1 MVQRKAGT
9 THSLYCTP
17 GFATL
22 SEQIVRFIRSIW
34 SLWSISSVWLLGSHE
49 TDLFDQIDQTDQLL
63 LTNLLGGFVMP
74 RHLAIY
80 ILTATLLCGIPVSVS
95 ADTVI
100 ELPVLAAIRQN
111 NLGVF
116 EILMMWWDKKPE
128 PNPVQLQWLLAGVRL
143 GDDHL
148 GAMSQAFAYA
158 VERTPSIQHSGT
170 VSVQGV
176 AYRPVSSDGP
186 SAGAAMAVGFIAL
199 FKGEHIQ
206 RGIALTG
213 TVEPGGQIGP
223 VGSIPDKVR
232 AAARE
237 GYRTILVPRG
247 QLHDSRWNL
256 TELGFQLNV
265 TVKEVDTIDEA
276 YLLMTGQRI

>member
-1 MVQRKAGT
+1 M
-9 THSLYCTP
+9 L
-17 GFATL
+17 
-22 SEQIVRFIRSIW
+22 
-34 SLWSISSVWLLGSHE
+34 
-49 TDLFDQIDQTDQLL
+49 
-63 LTNLLGGFVMP
+63 
-74 RHLAIY
+74 RHLAVTFTLI
-80 ILTATLLCGIPVSVS
+80 ASLLCGPSDSVS
-95 ADTVI
+95 TDTIV
-100 ELPVLAAIRQN
+100 ELPVLAAVHQN

-116 EILMMWWDKKPE
+116 EVLMMWWDKKPE
-128 PNPVQLQWLLAGVRL
+128 PNPIQLQWLLAGVRL
-143 GDDHL
+143 GNTHL
-148 GAMSQAFAYA
+148 GAMSQALAYA

-176 AYRPVSSDGP
+176 AYRPTGTDGP

-199 FKGEHIQ
+199 FKGDRIQ

-213 TVEPGGQIGP
+213 TIEPEGQIGP
-223 VGSIPDKVR
+223 VGGIPDKIR

-247 QLHDSRWNL
+247 QIHDARWNL
-256 TELGFQLNV
+256 NELGFQLNV

>member
-1 MVQRKAGT
+1 
-9 THSLYCTP
+9 
-17 GFATL
+17 
-22 SEQIVRFIRSIW
+22 
-34 SLWSISSVWLLGSHE
+34 
-49 TDLFDQIDQTDQLL
+49 
-63 LTNLLGGFVMP
+63 MP
-74 RHLAIY
+74 RHFAATCTLI
-80 ILTATLLCGIPVSVS
+80 ATLLCGIPVSANNAV
-95 ADTVI
+95 
-100 ELPVLAAIRQN
+100 ELPVLAAIHQN

-116 EILMMWWDKKPE
+116 EILLIWWDKQPE
-128 PNPVQLQWLLAGVRL
+128 PNPVQLQWRLAGVRL
-143 GDDHL
+143 GNDHL
-148 GAMSQAFAYA
+148 GAMAQAFAYA
-158 VERTPSIQHSGT
+158 VERTPSVQHSGI

-176 AYRPVSSDGP
+176 AYRPTGSDGP

-213 TVEPGGQIGP
+213 TIEPGGQIGP
-223 VGSIPDKVR
+223 VGSIPDKIR

-247 QLHDSRWNL
+247 QMHHPGWNL
-256 TELGFQLNV
+256 IELGFQLNV

>member
-1 MVQRKAGT
+1 MM
-9 THSLYCTP
+9 L
-17 GFATL
+17 
-22 SEQIVRFIRSIW
+22 
-34 SLWSISSVWLLGSHE
+34 
-49 TDLFDQIDQTDQLL
+49 
-63 LTNLLGGFVMP
+63 

-80 ILTATLLCGIPVSVS
+80 ILIATLLCGIPVSVT

-128 PNPVQLQWLLAGVRL
+128 PNPAQLQWRLAGVRL

-213 TVEPGGQIGP
+213 TVESGGQIGP
-223 VGSIPDKVR
+223 VGSIPDKIR

-247 QLHDSRWNL
+247 QIHDSRWNL